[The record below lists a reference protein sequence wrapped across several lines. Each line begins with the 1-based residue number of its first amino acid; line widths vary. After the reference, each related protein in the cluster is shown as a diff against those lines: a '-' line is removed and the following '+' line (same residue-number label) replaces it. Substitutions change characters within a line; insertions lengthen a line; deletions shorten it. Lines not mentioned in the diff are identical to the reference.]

1 MHQRIGIPSLLLAP
15 DDVKRLAPHF
25 STDDFGIT
33 AYEPESGYADPS
45 ATTTSMMDAAK
56 RMGARLLQGCT
67 VTNILLEGGK
77 VIGVKT
83 SDGDFYAP
91 RIVNA
96 AGPWATEVAKMAEV
110 DLPIDTWR
118 HDTMFVNRPKAFGP
132 SHPTVIDDANSMYF
146 RPETGGLTLVGLED
160 GNPLGESPD
169 GYTDRA
175 QPGFVERA
183 IERIC
188 LRIPMMEQASLH
200 SAHGGYDG
208 ITPDQRAVIGTK
220 GPEGFYLQ
228 CGFSGTGFK
237 IAPAVGACMS
247 ELIVD
252 GEATTVN
259 ITPFDP
265 QRFERGD
272 LLKGEHAYENIWH

>member
-1 MHQRIGIPSLLLAP
+1 
-15 DDVKRLAPHF
+15 
-25 STDDFGIT
+25 
-33 AYEPESGYADPS
+33 
-45 ATTTSMMDAAK
+45 
-56 RMGARLLQGCT
+56 
-67 VTNILLEGGK
+67 
-77 VIGVKT
+77 
-83 SDGDFYAP
+83 
-91 RIVNA
+91 
-96 AGPWATEVAKMAEV
+96 
-110 DLPIDTWR
+110 
-118 HDTMFVNRPKAFGP
+118 MFINRPADLNP
-132 SHPTVIDDANSMYF
+132 SHPTVIDNANSMYF

-188 LRIPMMEQASLH
+188 LRIPIMEEASLH
-200 SAHGGYDG
+200 SANGGYDG
-208 ITPDQRAVIGTK
+208 ITPDQRAVIGQI

-237 IAPAVGACMS
+237 IGPAVGACMA

-252 GEATTVN
+252 GEAKTVD

-265 QRFERGD
+265 HRFERGD
-272 LLKGEHAYENIWH
+272 LLKGEHAYDDIWH